1 MTNSVTTRCPFI
13 ADRMLTESQFFVG
26 RQAEIKFV
34 MGKMANAQPTS
45 INIVG
50 DRRIGKSS
58 LLYRICQDYENLLV
72 SYHRQPIEFIVVYL
86 SLADARCQGVDNFY
100 QAIADKLLARQV
112 VNSNPS
118 LADPLR
124 VRPLNGT
131 AFNRAMEAWKSA
143 GVLPVICLDDF
154 ETLLNNLQ
162 QFNDGFYDNLRSLI
176 DSKLLMLVIAS
187 RSKIEDY
194 RQHYKLTSNFFNL
207 TQCWDLKVFSE
218 QEASDLVRLPQGAPA
233 LTAPRQQKALAWGEK
248 HPYLLQ
254 AAGMY
259 LWEEQQ
265 QGHPEGW
272 AEQKFR
278 DAAQRVPR
286 SQNIFKQGFRAIA
299 RLGKL
304 GQQIGDV
311 IDDAGNFFKGL
322 TIIVMLSL
330 FVIGIVKWKDLS
342 GFFQNT
348 MTDIFKNADT
358 KTEGK

>member
-1 MTNSVTTRCPFI
+1 MTNSGTTRCPFI
-13 ADRMLTESQFFVG
+13 ADRLLTESQFFVG

-34 MGKMANAQPTS
+34 MGMMANAQPTS
-45 INIVG
+45 VNIVG

-58 LLYRICQDYENLLV
+58 LLYRICQDYENLLI
-72 SYHRQPIEFIVVYL
+72 SYHRQPTEFIVVYL

-100 QAIADKLLARQV
+100 QAIADKLLARQT

-124 VRPLNGT
+124 VQPLNGV
-131 AFNRAMEAWKSA
+131 AFDRAMEAWKSA

-187 RSKIEDY
+187 RSKIADY
-194 RQHYKLTSNFFNL
+194 RRQYKLTSNFFNL
-207 TQCWDLKVFSE
+207 TQSCELKVFSE
-218 QEASDLVRLPQGAPA
+218 PEASDLVRLPHGTPA
-233 LTAPRQQKALAWGEK
+233 LTEPRQQKALAWGEK

-254 AAGMY
+254 AAGMC

-272 AEQKFR
+272 AEQRFWEVS
-278 DAAQRVPR
+278 QQVPR
-286 SQNIFKQGFRAIA
+286 SRNVFKQGFRAVA

-304 GQQIGDV
+304 GQTVGDS
-311 IDDAGNFFKGL
+311 IDDWGNFFKGL
-322 TIIVMLSL
+322 AIIAIISL
-330 FVIGIVKWKDLS
+330 VLCGVVPWS
-342 GFFQNT
+342 GVAKFLQTNVN
-348 MTDIFKNADT
+348 DILKNAETNSED
-358 KTEGK
+358 K

>member
-1 MTNSVTTRCPFI
+1 MTNSGTTRCPFI

-34 MGKMANAQPTS
+34 MGMMANAQPTS
-45 INIVG
+45 VNIVG

-72 SYHRQPIEFIVVYL
+72 SYYRQPTEFIVVYL
-86 SLADARCQGVDNFY
+86 SLADARCQGVENFY
-100 QAIADKLLARQV
+100 QAIADKLLARQT

-118 LADPLR
+118 LAEPLR
-124 VRPLNGT
+124 VRPLDGA
-131 AFNRAMEAWKSA
+131 AFDRAMEAWKSA

-154 ETLLNNLQ
+154 ETLLRNIQ
-162 QFNDGFYDNLRSLI
+162 QFNDGFYDNLRYLI
-176 DSKLLMLVIAS
+176 DSKLLMLIIAS

-194 RQHYKLTSNFFNL
+194 RRQYQLTSNFFNL
-207 TQCWDLKVFSE
+207 TQCWELKAFSE

-233 LTAPRQQKALAWGEK
+233 LAAPRQQKALAWGER

-265 QGHPEGW
+265 QGHPESW

-278 DAAQRVPR
+278 EAAQRVPR
-286 SQNIFKQGFRAIA
+286 ARNIFKQGFRAVA

-304 GQQIGDV
+304 GQQIGDGV
-311 IDDAGNFFKGL
+311 DDLGNFFKGL
-322 TIIVMLSL
+322 AIIVTLSL
-330 FVIGIVKWKDLS
+330 VVIGVVKWKDLS

-348 MTDIFKNADT
+348 MNDIFKNAET
-358 KTEGK
+358 KSEGD